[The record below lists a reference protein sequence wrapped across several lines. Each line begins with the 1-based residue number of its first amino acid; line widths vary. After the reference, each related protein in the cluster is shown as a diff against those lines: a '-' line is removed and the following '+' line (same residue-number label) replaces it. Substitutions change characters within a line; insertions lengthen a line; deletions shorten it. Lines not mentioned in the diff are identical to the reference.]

1 MRSLARACAIALLA
15 TACGSGGGGGKPPD
29 PKPYDAGPP
38 PIDAQTGDLRTGD
51 VLTGSGKLQGGT
63 IKMEIEVGG
72 GVTPSTTQGGTV
84 KVEPGSATSP

>member
-1 MRSLARACAIALLA
+1 MKRLAATCLALFLA
-15 TACGSGGGGGKPPD
+15 ACGSGGGGSKPSD
-29 PKPYDAGPP
+29 EKRYDAAPP

-72 GVTPSTTQGGTV
+72 GVTPSTAQGGTV